1 MYPGQ
6 SVPFATSTRRYRIE
20 AEPAAAAPLAISGLG
35 MLPVRGGGRS
45 ITYTLSAGGTVSVT
59 ITSPTGRVLRRVAV
73 GEVADRGRNQ
83 LYWDGRDERGVV
95 VPAGLVLLQVT
106 ATNDEGAAVR
116 ASRPVVLT
124 R

>member
-1 MYPGQ
+1 M
-6 SVPFATSTRRYRIE
+6 
-20 AEPAAAAPLAISGLG
+20 
-35 MLPVRGGGRS
+35 
-45 ITYTLSAGGTVSVT
+45 T